1 MKIDGIFLKTTRM
14 QQWHAILT
22 TRMQRLAVS
31 LLFCAALLRYCFP
44 IAFASGS
51 PEAIPSKLSQKS
63 CPGPWPKCRSITKK
77 WLHRRPTLRKT
88 LKTYNLK
95 TYNLKTKNSLS
106 ESKMHHSGTQQ
117 G

>member
-51 PEAIPSKLSQKS
+51 PEAIPSKLSQKKL
-63 CPGPWPKCRSITKK
+63 PWTMAKMPFHTKK

-88 LKTYNLK
+88 LKTYLK